1 MSTTRPR
8 MSLATARELA
18 DAYPHKS
25 NPDLAAEFGVSLR
38 SVEMFG
44 YRHGLKKLPAVRQLG
59 RVQAREQRRTEEA
72 KRRDAFI
79 LLHIRTMTAVQ
90 MAEALGCRDRLIRQ
104 RCDALGVECIRA
116 PKGPA
121 KAGAAPRKEPVQIV
135 VPAGVVV
142 QRAPAIRYDV
152 RYQCHPAEQVPR
164 LFSMV
169 PVGVNPMTGR
179 DWGVSL

>member
-1 MSTTRPR
+1 
-8 MSLATARELA
+8 
-18 DAYPHKS
+18 
-25 NPDLAAEFGVSLR
+25 
-38 SVEMFG
+38 
-44 YRHGLKKLPAVRQLG
+44 
-59 RVQAREQRRTEEA
+59 
-72 KRRDAFI
+72 
-79 LLHIRTMTAVQ
+79 MTAVQ

-104 RCDALGVECIRA
+104 RCEALGLECIRA

-142 QRAPAIRYDV
+142 QRAKTMNPDP

-164 LFSMV
+164 VFSMV